1 MAIPCPSGMLVLTRI
16 SGKWPMRNG
25 TLSSTNQHWC
35 LVQLSSTG
43 ALAPTKQHWYL
54 VQLSST
60 GTLAPTKQHPHR
72 VLNVL
77 VKPSSVEAI
86 GVVNGTAGSYNK
98 YIMELG

>member
-16 SGKWPMRNG
+16 SGKWPMRTG

-43 ALAPTKQHWYL
+43 
-54 VQLSST
+54 
-60 GTLAPTKQHPHR
+60 TLAPTNQHPHR
-72 VLNVL
+72 VLTANHTFVL